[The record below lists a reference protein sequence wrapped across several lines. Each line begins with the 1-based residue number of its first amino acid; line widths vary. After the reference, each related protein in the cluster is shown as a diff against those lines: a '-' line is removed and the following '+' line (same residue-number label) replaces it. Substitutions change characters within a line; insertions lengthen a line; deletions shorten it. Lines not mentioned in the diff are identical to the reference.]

1 MATSKA
7 FEFAKQNPIITGVG
21 TLAVGFVLYRVI
33 KRATDPKEKIP
44 VKPDLP
50 PIPPAEKKYSYPSEQ
65 YAEWAD
71 SLQAAFDGAFT
82 DNKRVRQI
90 MSQLK
95 TKGDV
100 VALISAYG
108 RRAHGTGFGWDTDPL
123 TLSGAITY
131 EMLPS
136 DIEKYVNIPL
146 SKTGFKF

>member
-1 MATSKA
+1 MATNKV
-7 FEFAKQNPIITGVG
+7 FEFAKANPIITGVG

-33 KRATDPKEKIP
+33 KRATDPKERIP
-44 VKPDLP
+44 PKPPIP
-50 PIPPAEKKYSYPSEQ
+50 PIPPAERKYSYPSEQ

-71 SLQAAFDGAFT
+71 ALQIAFDGGGT
-82 DNKRVRQI
+82 DNNRVRAI
-90 MSQLK
+90 MSQMK

-123 TLSGAITY
+123 TLAGALTY
-131 EMLPS
+131 EMYAS